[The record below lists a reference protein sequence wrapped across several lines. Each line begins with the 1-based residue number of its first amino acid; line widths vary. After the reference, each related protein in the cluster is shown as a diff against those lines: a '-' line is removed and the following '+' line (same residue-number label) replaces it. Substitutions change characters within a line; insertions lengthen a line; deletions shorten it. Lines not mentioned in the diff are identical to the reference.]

1 MALLPTSLEPLL
13 ARVAPS
19 SSELPPLRPTK
30 IWDTSLT
37 DDIDATHPQCLRAAL
52 HLLNDDIDRAH
63 TLAQDDEGDMT
74 SNVCHAVL
82 HRREGDY
89 WNSKWSVLHYP
100 RAFIKPEDADSERDR
115 MRRWYRQIKHPL
127 IEQSYGSTAEA
138 QAFVDAV
145 ESAVA
150 KRSSTTACGAQN
162 LDRLKRKQADELNSL
177 VRFALDQR

>member
-13 ARVAPS
+13 ARVSPS
-19 SSELPPLRPTK
+19 SAELPPLRPTK
-30 IWDTSLT
+30 IWDTTLT

-89 WNSKWSVLHYP
+89 WNSKW
-100 RAFIKPEDADSERDR
+100 
-115 MRRWYRQIKHPL
+115 WYRQIKHPL
-127 IEQSYGSTAEA
+127 IEQSYGSTADA

-162 LDRLKRKQADELNSL
+162 LDRLKRKQADELNNL